1 MQKYSRILFAGVSW
15 RVKSVSAEN
24 CPLHIHEIKAAAV
37 EAECDATAADD
48 DSQECNKTLE
58 QPVQNHLANPSL
70 HSLQVYNVYTASQKI
85 SHLVC
90 DVAEMWTDFC
100 RASACYACRSRY
112 CFTNSVQCR

>member
-58 QPVQNHLANPSL
+58 QPEQNHLANPSL
-70 HSLQVYNVYTASQKI
+70 HSLQVYTQMHAFNTFHIIYTQRVKK
-85 SHLVC
+85 
-90 DVAEMWTDFC
+90 
-100 RASACYACRSRY
+100 
-112 CFTNSVQCR
+112 